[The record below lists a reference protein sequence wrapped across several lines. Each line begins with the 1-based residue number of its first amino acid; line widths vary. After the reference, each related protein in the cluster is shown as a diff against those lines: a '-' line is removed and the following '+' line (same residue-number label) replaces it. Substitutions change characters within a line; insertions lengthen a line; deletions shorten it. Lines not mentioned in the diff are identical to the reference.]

1 MTREEARRKAEER
14 FRGAGCPEPRADA
27 EVLLAHVLAI
37 DRPRLLLDRDTLL
50 GARARSAFERCVVRR
65 LRREPVAYI
74 TGEREFWSLSILVTP
89 SVLIP
94 RPETETLV
102 QVGLELLEKE
112 GFHGGS
118 PGPSRGLRAQV
129 IDLGTGSGC
138 VAIALAHTHPRVEVF
153 ALDRSARA
161 LAVAGKNV
169 ARHGLEDRV
178 KLRRTDLFQPL
189 ALGGQGAAGRE
200 HFGLAHLILSNPPYV
215 TRDEWRALPPEIRDW
230 EPGRAL
236 LGGRDGL
243 DTHRRLAAQAAAHL
257 VPGGWIAVEVGAG
270 QAAAVARFY
279 KEQKPFGDIRTV
291 PDLAGIPRVV
301 AARRRA

>member
-1 MTREEARRKAEER
+1 MTREEARREAEER
-14 FRGAGCPEPRADA
+14 LRGAGCPEPRAES

-37 DRPRLLLDRDTLL
+37 DRAHLLLERGAPL
-50 GARARSAFERCVVRR
+50 GARARTAFERCVARR

-74 TGEREFWSLSILVTP
+74 TGEREFWSLSIRVTS

-118 PGPSRGLRAQV
+118 PGSKRGVRARV
-129 IDLGTGSGC
+129 IDVGTGSGC
-138 VAIALAHTHPRVEVF
+138 VAIALAHTHPHVEVF

-161 LAVAGKNV
+161 LAVAAKNV

-178 KLRRTDLFQPL
+178 MLRRSDLFQPRNTGGREP
-189 ALGGQGAAGRE
+189 AGGQR
-200 HFGLAHLILSNPPYV
+200 FGPALLVLSNPPYV
-215 TRDEWRALPPEIRDW
+215 TCEEWRALPPEIRDW
-230 EPGRAL
+230 EPRRAL

-243 DTHRRLAAQAAAHL
+243 DIHRGLAAQAAVNL

-270 QAAAVARFY
+270 QADAVAGFY
-279 KEQKPFGDIRTV
+279 KGLKPFRDIRTV

-301 AARRRA
+301 AARRRE

>member
-1 MTREEARRKAEER
+1 MTREEARREAEER
-14 FRGAGCPEPRADA
+14 LRRAGCPEPRAEA

-37 DRPRLLLDRDTLL
+37 DRMHLLLDRGAPL
-50 GARARSAFERCVVRR
+50 GARAGSAFERLVKRR

-74 TGEREFWSLSILVTP
+74 TGEREFWSLSIRVTP

-112 GFHGGS
+112 GFHGGT
-118 PGPSRGLRAQV
+118 PGSNRESRARV
-129 IDLGTGSGC
+129 IDVGTGSGC
-138 VAIALAHTHPRVEVF
+138 VAIALAHAHPRAEVF

-161 LAVAGKNV
+161 LAVAAKNL

-178 KLRRTDLFQPL
+178 KLRRTDLFEPI
-189 ALGGQGAAGRE
+189 GTGSRGAAGRQRI
-200 HFGLAHLILSNPPYV
+200 GPAHLVLSNPPYV
-215 TRDEWRALPPEIRDW
+215 TCEEWRALPPDIRDW
-230 EPGRAL
+230 EPDRAL

-243 DTHRRLAAQAAAHL
+243 DLHRRLAAQAAAHL
-257 VPGGWIAVEVGAG
+257 LPGGWIAVEVGAG
-270 QAAAVARFY
+270 QADAVAALYEGR
-279 KEQKPFGDIRTV
+279 KEFQGVRTV

-301 AARRRA
+301 AARRSA

>member
-1 MTREEARRKAEER
+1 MTREEARREAEDR
-14 FRGAGCPEPRADA
+14 LRAAGCPEPKAEA

-37 DRPRLLLDRDTLL
+37 DRTRLLLERGAPL
-50 GARARSAFERCVVRR
+50 GARARSAFERSVARR

-74 TGEREFWSLSILVTP
+74 TGAREFWSLSIRVTP

-94 RPETETLV
+94 RPETEILV

-118 PGPSRGLRAQV
+118 LGSNRGLRARV
-129 IDLGTGSGC
+129 IDVGTGSGC
-138 VAIALAHTHPRVEVF
+138 VAIALAHTHTRLEVF

-161 LAVAGKNV
+161 LAVAAKNV

-178 KLRRTDLFQPL
+178 NLRRMDLFQPVR
-189 ALGGQGAAGRE
+189 GQGAALRHRLGP
-200 HFGLAHLILSNPPYV
+200 AILVVSNPPYV
-215 TRDEWRALPPEIRDW
+215 TCDEWHALPPEIRDW

-243 DTHRRLAAQAAAHL
+243 DIHRRLAAEAAAHI

-270 QAAAVARFY
+270 QAAAVAGFY
-279 KEQKPFGDIRTV
+279 EGQKSFREVRTV

>member
-1 MTREEARRKAEER
+1 MTREEARREAEDR
-14 FRGAGCPEPRADA
+14 LRAAGCPEPKAEA

-37 DRPRLLLDRDTLL
+37 DRTRLLLERGAPL
-50 GARARSAFERCVVRR
+50 GARARSAFERSVARR

-74 TGEREFWSLSILVTP
+74 TGAREFWSLSIRVTP

-94 RPETETLV
+94 RPETEILV

-118 PGPSRGLRAQV
+118 PGSNRGLRARV
-129 IDLGTGSGC
+129 IDVGTGSGC
-138 VAIALAHTHPRVEVF
+138 VAIALAHTHPRLEVF

-161 LAVAGKNV
+161 LAVAAKNV
-169 ARHGLEDRV
+169 ARHGLENRV
-178 KLRRTDLFQPL
+178 NLRRMDLFQPV
-189 ALGGQGAAGRE
+189 GGQGAALRHRLGPAN
-200 HFGLAHLILSNPPYV
+200 LVVSNPPYV
-215 TRDEWRALPPEIRDW
+215 TCDEWHALPPEIRDW

-243 DTHRRLAAQAAAHL
+243 DIHRRLAAEAAAHI

-270 QAAAVARFY
+270 QAAAVAGFY
-279 KEQKPFGDIRTV
+279 EGQKSFREVRTV

>member
-1 MTREEARRKAEER
+1 MTREEARREAQER
-14 FRGAGCPEPRADA
+14 LRAAGCPEPRAEA

-37 DRPRLLLDRDTLL
+37 DRTRLLLERGAPL
-50 GARARSAFERCVVRR
+50 GARAEAAFERSVARR

-74 TGEREFWSLSILVTP
+74 TGEREFWSLSIRVTP

-102 QVGLELLEKE
+102 RVGLELLEKE

-118 PGPSRGLRAQV
+118 PGSNRGLRARV
-129 IDLGTGSGC
+129 IDVGTGSGC
-138 VAIALAHTHPRVEVF
+138 VAIALAQTHPRVEVF
-153 ALDRSARA
+153 AFDRSARA
-161 LAVAGKNV
+161 LAVAAKNV
-169 ARHGLEDRV
+169 AYHGLEDRV

-189 ALGGQGAAGRE
+189 APGSQGAAGRQRL
-200 HFGLAHLILSNPPYV
+200 GPANLVVSNPPYV
-215 TRDEWRALPPEIRDW
+215 TSNEWRALPPEIRDW

-243 DTHRRLAAQAAAHL
+243 DIHRRLAAEAAAHL

-270 QAAAVARFY
+270 QAAAVAGFY
-279 KEQKPFGDIRTV
+279 DGRKPFREVRTV

-301 AARRRA
+301 AARRSA